1 MGYRR
6 KTDEEKAWLRDNYA
20 AMPLS
25 RLLDE
30 FEGRFG
36 WRPSSSGI
44 QSWAHATGAA
54 RKLFRYTDEELEF
67 LREYIPGHSERE
79 ISDAF
84 EDKFG
89 RPLTP
94 TKINN
99 LKAKLG
105 VKSGTH
111 GGQFQKGQ
119 TSHNKGLT
127 WDEMGIPE
135 EAQERMRFCQFK
147 KGHLPHNTRPL
158 LDMRVSK
165 DGYMEIHVGIRKRKK
180 LNDQWMAYS
189 HFVWEQANGR
199 EWPDNHRA
207 VFADKDKTNYDPAN
221 IVPVPNEL
229 YPMVQGV
236 IAGSVPWHDRETL
249 EVAIT
254 SARVTQARARLR
266 RRTKGGA

>member
-6 KTDEEKAWLRDNYA
+6 KTDEEKAWLRENYA

-36 WRPSSSGI
+36 WRPSAVSLS
-44 QSWAHATGAA
+44 SWAHESGVA

-67 LREYIPGHSERE
+67 LREFIPGHSERE

-84 EDKFG
+84 EGRFG

-105 VKSGTH
+105 VRSGTH
-111 GGQFQKGQ
+111 GG
-119 TSHNKGLT
+119 
-127 WDEMGIPE
+127 
-135 EAQERMRFCQFK
+135 RFK
-147 KGHLPHNTRPL
+147 KGDLPHNTRPL
-158 LDMRVSK
+158 LDMRVGK
-165 DGYMEIHVGIRKRKK
+165 DGYMEIHVGLRKRKK

-199 EWPDNHRA
+199 EWPEGHRA
-207 VFADKDKTNYDPAN
+207 IFADKDRTNYDPAN

-266 RRTKGGA
+266 RRTKGGT